1 MQWETRACETSERE
15 NCCVPHY
22 DESHEGG
29 KSSPDLCAQSC
40 PTPDWHGYNE
50 EAVAEA
56 SKTNKATC
64 IIDSN
69 TGMHTWTNV
78 LQHKCTWW
86 HHHYCTIMMTSSCA
100 DAQHN
105 SLAFSLPPENL
116 QSDKGGVCQ
125 ATIMEASKLQERCRT
140 ILIINAANHCHPPLQ
155 RGNWFWKTSWA
166 EFRMLLSSCHVFF
179 FQIVL
184 WVCVCVCV
192 CLCCHGFN
200 SLHRH
205 ICSLINVINIQS
217 SQ

>member
-1 MQWETRACETSERE
+1 MVICTHGPMFFTR
-15 NCCVPHY
+15 
-22 DESHEGG
+22 
-29 KSSPDLCAQSC
+29 
-40 PTPDWHGYNE
+40 
-50 EAVAEA
+50 
-56 SKTNKATC
+56 
-64 IIDSN
+64 
-69 TGMHTWTNV
+69 
-78 LQHKCTWW
+78 HKCTWW
-86 HHHYCTIMMTSSCA
+86 HHRYCTIMMTSSCA

-105 SLAFSLPPENL
+105 SLTFSSPPENL

-125 ATIMEASKLQERCRT
+125 ATIMEAGKLQERCRT
-140 ILIINAANHCHPPLQ
+140 ILIINAANHCHSPLQ

-200 SLHRH
+200 SLHCH